1 VSRSKLRQ
9 WSDKPKG
16 SACRAIFQLLRGID
30 PEVQCERKFDWLFVP
45 RANERSELEK
55 QVFSALRE
63 HCRQRK
69 DRHPVKATCDP
80 DALLADAKIKAR
92 ARVLEVDFF
101 LPSLNTAVEFDEKQ
115 HFTDERKI
123 SLQCYGSL
131 PVGFSMKRWIGLCS
145 PNIQDPDP
153 PCRDWVRAFR
163 DAVRDIRAAQHGIK
177 LVRIYYRDFGKSEC
191 AAPGAGDRLRQIICS
206 V

>member
-1 VSRSKLRQ
+1 MSRSKLRQ

-16 SACRAIFQLLRGID
+16 SACRAIFQLLRRID

-55 QVFSALRE
+55 QVFSALCE

-69 DRHPVKATCDP
+69 DRHPVKAICNP

-101 LPSLNTAVEFDEKQ
+101 LPSLNAAVEFDERQ
-115 HFTDERKI
+115 HFTEERKI
-123 SLQCYGSL
+123 SLQCYE
-131 PVGFSMKRWIGLCS
+131 PPGFDKERWIQLCS
-145 PNIQDPDP
+145 SSIQDPDP
-153 PCRDWVRAFR
+153 PCRDWERAFR
-163 DAVRDIRAAQHGIK
+163 DAVRDIRAVQHGIK
-177 LVRIYYRDFGKSEC
+177 LVRIYYQDFGESEC
-191 AAPGAGDRLRQIICS
+191 AAPGAGARLRQII
-206 V
+206 